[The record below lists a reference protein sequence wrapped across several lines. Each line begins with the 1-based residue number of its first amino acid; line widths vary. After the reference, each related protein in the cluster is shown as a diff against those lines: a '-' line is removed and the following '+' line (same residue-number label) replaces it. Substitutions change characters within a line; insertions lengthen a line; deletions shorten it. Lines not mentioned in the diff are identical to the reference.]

1 MDRMFII
8 LLIWFAAID
17 DDVILDAMVDVCY
30 VVGCAVIAGAGC
42 CLNEYFS
49 SYSLY
54 WRNRYPFLYRI
65 FNYLHTT
72 PIYQLKYQLL
82 NPIGN

>member
-54 WRNRYPFLYRI
+54 WRNRYPFFIQR
-65 FNYLHTT
+65 YLIICILPTYSYLPT
-72 PIYQLKYQLL
+72 KIS
-82 NPIGN
+82 IT